1 MKKFIFTLLI
11 SLSLSFNV
19 AATGFQ
25 AHSKTLTEGVYN
37 ANALGISLNEIN
49 YAQNVSEKGTTY
61 LIIYDESNTIVQ
73 SIKLMPNSPKV
84 QIYPQLDPSYKI
96 IVIGD
101 GSIVLSQT
109 AIFIGEL
116 IIFNIIILNLI
127 KCFNY
132 IKL

>member
-1 MKKFIFTLLI
+1 MKKFIFMLLV

-25 AHSKTLTEGVYN
+25 PPSKTLTEGVYN
-37 ANALGISLNEIN
+37 ANALGIPLNEIN

-109 AIFIGEL
+109 
-116 IIFNIIILNLI
+116 
-127 KCFNY
+127 
-132 IKL
+132 